1 MTFDYFTGFIN
12 LNLIEETEALD
23 VMSEVTRDN
32 YDRGEKPWMLYQRLH
47 VTIMTE
53 ERSKPNV
60 MKRIAT
66 IG

>member
-1 MTFDYFTGFIN
+1 
-12 LNLIEETEALD
+12 LIEETEALD